1 MNVSISCFYGVE
13 LQKLDVEAGRMYFCH
28 ADTIVSKTYNQEI
41 NCALECL
48 QITCPV
54 CRGR

>member
-28 ADTIVSKTYNQEI
+28 ADTVVRKTYNQEI
-41 NCALECL
+41 NCALEHL

-54 CRGR
+54 CSGR